1 MMPRMIFGWWSAAAS
16 PLAHITG
23 RAAIPA
29 VALFLAGVAAGFG
42 AAHSSC
48 RWEEMSS
55 DQLDAEREAIFVELL
70 AAFGRRDLDVIRAA
84 MRADVVLV
92 LPGSSPLAGTHRGI
106 EEVTHFVSALR
117 MVLGTGRHQISF
129 EHQGDVMVV
138 RHQVS
143 VYGPQHAAEWSCI
156 SASRSIA
163 VLESLRLSR
172 LSPKTRG
179 SSTTCF
185 HTSLGNAETLKDSL
199 LRG

>member
-1 MMPRMIFGWWSAAAS
+1 
-16 PLAHITG
+16 
-23 RAAIPA
+23 
-29 VALFLAGVAAGFG
+29 
-42 AAHSSC
+42 
-48 RWEEMSS
+48 MSS

-106 EEVTHFVSALR
+106 EEVAHFVSALR

-129 EHQGDVMVV
+129 EHQGDEMVV

-143 VYGPQHAAEWSCI
+143 VYGPQHAAEMVLRQRFTFDRSVGKL
-156 SASRSIA
+156 ASITVEPEDQGLFDY
-163 VLESLRLSR
+163 VL
-172 LSPKTRG
+172 
-179 SSTTCF
+179 